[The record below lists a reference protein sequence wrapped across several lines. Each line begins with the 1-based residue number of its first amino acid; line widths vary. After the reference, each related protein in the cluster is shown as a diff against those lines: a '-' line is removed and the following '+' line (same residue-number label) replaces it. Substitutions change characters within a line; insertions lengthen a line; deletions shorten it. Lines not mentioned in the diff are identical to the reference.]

1 MCIRDRG
8 ETGLDFYYEN
18 SPKKIQIDSFRVH
31 IEASIECNCP
41 LIVHSRD
48 AEDITFEILDEYKD
62 QNIKI
67 LMHCFTGSENF
78 AKKLINI
85 GAYFSASGIVTFKNS
100 QDLQNTFKILPLDRI
115 LIETDSPFWHPFLCV
130 EKKMN
135 QVLFNIH

>member
-1 MCIRDRG
+1 MHPHDVEKKSNFNKDFIIDEFKKNNKIIGVG

-62 QNIKI
+62 QNIK
-67 LMHCFTGSENF
+67 NF
-78 AKKLINI
+78 NALLYWIRKTLQ
-85 GAYFSASGIVTFKNS
+85 KN
-100 QDLQNTFKILPLDRI
+100 
-115 LIETDSPFWHPFLCV
+115 
-130 EKKMN
+130 
-135 QVLFNIH
+135 